1 MLRCGCLRSRRL
13 AANLEALWLLDG
25 PDLLQSLQGMLL
37 GPFEC
42 CEQVELASTLRAQ
55 LFTDQAVGLVKGP
68 SSRSECG

>member
-13 AANLEALWLLDG
+13 VANLEALWLLDG
-25 PDLLQSLQGMLL
+25 PDLFQSLQGMLL
-37 GPFEC
+37 GTFEC
-42 CEQVELASTLRAQ
+42 CASTLRAQ